1 MEEIR
6 NLYEVWRCC
15 QQVIKQRMNE
25 INSLPPDRLVYLYEL
40 ANQYIREETYR
51 LANELGII
59 GIADVQLHG
68 IYKKSTFGK
77 CYRSGRIVFSFSI
90 LFYLDYIGV
99 KSVIIHEL
107 CHIVHQNHKKD
118 FWLLY
123 ESCIRKVGIID
134 DEYNGWDDNS
144 NKKDNPFMYRTPGKC
159 VVHSSKYGII
169 RKKLFYGRSYIM
181 LDRLPIHRPK
191 WC

>member
-25 INSLPPDRLVYLYEL
+25 INSLPPDRLVYLYEP

-68 IYKKSTFGK
+68 IYKKS
-77 CYRSGRIVFSFSI
+77 RSKGQVFDISQRSI
-90 LFYLDYIGV
+90 TCPHDI
-99 KSVIIHEL
+99 
-107 CHIVHQNHKKD
+107 
-118 FWLLY
+118 
-123 ESCIRKVGIID
+123 
-134 DEYNGWDDNS
+134 
-144 NKKDNPFMYRTPGKC
+144 
-159 VVHSSKYGII
+159 
-169 RKKLFYGRSYIM
+169 
-181 LDRLPIHRPK
+181 
-191 WC
+191 

>member
-1 MEEIR
+1 MNEIERLSSEEFA
-6 NLYEVWRCC
+6 NLYE
-15 QQVIKQRMNE
+15 Q
-25 INSLPPDRLVYLYEL
+25 

-59 GIADVQLHG
+59 GITDVQMHG
-68 IYKKSTFGK
+68 IYKRNVFGK
-77 CYRSGRIVFSFSI
+77 CYKSGRIVFSFSI

-99 KSVIIHEL
+99 QSVIIHEL

-134 DEYNGWDDNS
+134 EGYNGWDENS
-144 NKKDNPFMYRTPGKC
+144 NKKDNPFMYHTPRKC
-159 VVHSSKYGII
+159 VIHSSKYGII

-181 LDRLPIHRPK
+181 LDRFPIHRPML
-191 WC
+191 